1 MPVEGIK
8 EYFSVIS
15 LSDSVK
21 NIAVTAIRFAVPLL
35 ALWILIRC
43 ARSLLK
49 IKKTNEVWAKLKLP
63 DGSYE
68 NITHWENLVGRAKSS
83 DILLNFPS
91 VSRNHAVL
99 TRKGEGEWRITDLHS
114 KCGTTVNGAEISGRA
129 PVHYGDE
136 ISVGGIKLIFTEAA
150 NTYTPQPFPSKIS
163 AAATFFLLSL
173 MQVLCAAELLLN
185 LTQETRWKVA
195 VVFPALIIV
204 MWLYFAFVSI
214 SRRKGFEIETMA
226 FMLTTIG
233 FCATASV
240 DCDALIKQFAAV
252 IVGLCLYIFMCI
264 ILRHLEF
271 SKKWR
276 WFVAPMGLLLLIIT
290 YLFADTVNG
299 ARNWIFIGSVSIQP
313 SELAK
318 IAFIYAGTATL
329 DRLLARRNILLFA
342 AFSASCIGILALIN
356 DFGTAAIFF
365 VAFVVIAFLR
375 SGDFSTIVLSGASA
389 GLAGFLAIKFKPYVL
404 DRFKAWRHVWEYVY
418 DEGYQQTRTLM
429 AIASGGIF
437 GIGAGNG
444 ILRYVA
450 AADTDL
456 VFGLISEEWGLLI
469 ALCAVA
475 VIVIWSVFAFRSAAN
490 SRSSFYVIGACA
502 ATSIFCF
509 QTMLNVFGSVDIFPL
524 TGVTFPFLSNGGSSM
539 ISVWGLLAFI
549 KAVDTRADASFAS
562 MSLKRARRVKK

>member
-1 MPVEGIK
+1 MNGIT
-8 EYFSVIS
+8 EYLSEIS
-15 LSDSVK
+15 LSDTLK
-21 NIAVTAIRFAVPLL
+21 DIALTAIKYAVPLL

-43 ARSLLK
+43 ARSLLS
-49 IKKTNEVWAKLKLP
+49 IKKTNEVWAKLKTP
-63 DGSYE
+63 DG
-68 NITHWENLVGRAKSS
+68 NFIKITHWENLLGRAKSS

-99 TRKGEGEWRITDLHS
+99 IRKGEGEWRITDLRS
-114 KCGTTVNGAEISGRA
+114 KCGTLVNGVPVKGRM

-136 ISVGGIKLIFTEAA
+136 ISVGGIRLIFTEAE
-150 NTYTPQPFPSKIS
+150 NNYIPQPFPSKFS
-163 AAATFFLLSL
+163 AGATFFLLSL
-173 MQVLCAAELLLN
+173 MQVLCAVELLLN
-185 LTQETRWKVA
+185 LNSESVWKVA

-214 SRRKGFEIETMA
+214 SRSKGFEIETMA
-226 FMLTTIG
+226 FLLTTIG

-240 DCDALIKQFAAV
+240 DCDALFKQFAAM
-252 IVGLCLYIFMCI
+252 IAGLILYIFMCI

-276 WFVAPMGLLLLIIT
+276 WFVAPLGLLLLIIT

-299 ARNWIFIGSVSIQP
+299 ARNWIFIGPISIQP

-318 IAFIYAGTATL
+318 IAFVYAGTATL
-329 DRLLARRNILLFA
+329 DRLLSRRNILLFA

-389 GLAGFLAIKFKPYVL
+389 GIAGFLALKFKPYVL
-404 DRFKAWRHVWEYVY
+404 NRFKAWRHVWEYAY
-418 DEGYQQTRTLM
+418 DAGYQQTRALM
-429 AIASGGIF
+429 AIASGGLF
-437 GIGAGNG
+437 GIGAGSG

-450 AADTDL
+450 ASDTDL
-456 VFGLISEEWGLLI
+456 VFSLVSEEWGLLI
-469 ALCAVA
+469 SLCAVA

-539 ISVWGLLAFI
+539 LAVWGLLAFI
-549 KAVDTRADASFAS
+549 KAVDTRSDASFAS
-562 MSLKRARRVKK
+562 MSVKRARRVKK

>member
-1 MPVEGIK
+1 MNGVT
-8 EYFSVIS
+8 EYFSTIS
-15 LSDSVK
+15 LGDSIK
-21 NIAVTAIRFAVPLL
+21 GIALTAIRYAVPLL

-43 ARSLLK
+43 ARSLLS
-49 IKKTNEVWAKLKLP
+49 IKKTNEVWAKLKFP
-63 DGSYE
+63 DGSFQ
-68 NITHWENLVGRAKSS
+68 NITHWENLLGRAKSS

-114 KCGTTVNGAEISGRA
+114 KCGTTVNGIAVNGRM
-129 PVHYGDE
+129 PVYYGDE
-136 ISVGGIKLIFTEAA
+136 ISVGGLRLIFTEAENNYIA
-150 NTYTPQPFPSKIS
+150 QPFPSKFS
-163 AAATFFLLSL
+163 AGATFFLLSL
-173 MQVLCAAELLLN
+173 MQVLCAIELLLN
-185 LTQETRWKVA
+185 LNSESVWKVA
-195 VVFPALIIV
+195 VVFSAFIIV

-214 SRRKGFEIETMA
+214 SRSKGFEIETMA
-226 FMLTTIG
+226 FLLTTIG

-240 DCDALIKQFAAV
+240 DCDALFKQFAAMLA
-252 IVGLCLYIFMCI
+252 GLLLYIFMCI

-276 WFVAPMGLLLLIIT
+276 WFVAPLGLLLLIIT

-299 ARNWIFIGSVSIQP
+299 ARNWIFIGPISIQP

-389 GLAGFLAIKFKPYVL
+389 GIAGFLALKFKPYVL
-404 DRFKAWRHVWEYVY
+404 DRFKAWRHVWDFAY
-418 DEGYQQTRTLM
+418 DAGYQQTRTLM
-429 AIASGGIF
+429 AIASGGLF

-450 AADTDL
+450 ASDTDL
-456 VFGLISEEWGLLI
+456 VFGLISEEWGILI

-539 ISVWGLLAFI
+539 LAVWGLLAFI
-549 KAVDTRADASFAS
+549 KAVDTRSDASFAS
-562 MSLKRARRVKK
+562 MSVKRARRLKK